1 MLFLTVRPMLWARLL
16 TAEGAMAWKDLSSK
30 DRSILVAAWLQASA
44 TIGMFVVALIGVW
57 RVAPIITYQ
66 IQQQEQ
72 QAQSQRAT
80 GRPVSESLSGRFIG
94 DAFGWWSA
102 QVAGY
107 QRILELTATPGAKAI
122 KVNYQLVSGG
132 GTEVV
137 PGLRPDLLIVTAVT
151 AAAEKEVVSVP
162 VNENAMSPSQYL
174 QCRVNQGYFAAL
186 PPVQR
191 QQVEI
196 AIARYLHEYMLPK
209 APPAFVRAG
218 MSLRQLHD
226 EVSLHQE
233 ERQKALEHIRAL
245 GSVLDKALMAD

>member
-1 MLFLTVRPMLWARLL
+1 
-16 TAEGAMAWKDLSSK
+16 
-30 DRSILVAAWLQASA
+30 
-44 TIGMFVVALIGVW
+44 MFVVALIGIW

-72 QAQSQRAT
+72 QAQSRQAAS
-80 GRPVSESLSGRFIG
+80 RPVSDDLGGRFIA

-102 QVAGY
+102 QVASY
-107 QRILELTATPGAKAI
+107 RRILELTAAPGSRAT
-122 KVNYQLVSGG
+122 KVSYQLVSSG

-137 PGLRPDLLIVTAVT
+137 PGLRPDLLIVTSVGPAGD
-151 AAAEKEVVSVP
+151 KEAVSVP

-174 QCRVNQGYFAAL
+174 QCRVNQGFFAAL
-186 PPVQR
+186 APEQR

-226 EVSLHQE
+226 EVSLHQD
-233 ERQKALEHIRAL
+233 EREKALEHIRAL
-245 GSVLDKALMAD
+245 GGVIDKAASADSARPLAGNLAG